1 MICCIVGKLS
11 KTKQKFELEL
21 RKHGFQVR
29 KKITKNTTHLI
40 VPDMNNIDEQNEN
53 IIKAREFGLDI
64 VDEAWCV
71 ARFTTTLASIPC
83 IPMLAK
89 NYKEQVVAGWW
100 VSEKLDGLRAV
111 WDGHQFWS
119 RSGNP
124 FDVPKEFTAEFPNVV
139 LDGELFCGRGNFD
152 VASGIVRTQ
161 GGTYDDWKN
170 TVNYHVFDA
179 PQISGDFETRYAFLK
194 TLSDKNHITVC
205 EQTQISDTNELQ
217 QRLDEIV
224 HLSGEGLML
233 RKPHSMYESKR
244 SSTLL
249 KVKKMHDAECVVIGH
264 EDGRGKYRG
273 MCGALVCEYKGRMF
287 KVGSGLTDADRKNP
301 PKMGAAITF
310 GYFEITKNG
319 VPRHPTFKRIFKG
332 RA

>member
-1 MICCIVGKLS
+1 MIFCCSGKFS
-11 KTKQKFELEL
+11 KNKQHFELDL
-21 RKHGFQVR
+21 RQHGAGVR
-29 KKITKNTTHLI
+29 KNITKTTTHLV
-40 VPDMNNIDEQNEN
+40 VPDLATVDESNAKVIQ
-53 IIKAREFGLDI
+53 ARALGLDI

-71 ARFTTTLASIPC
+71 KRFTGPDETFV
-83 IPMLAK
+83 PMLAK
-89 NYKEQVVAGWW
+89 NYKEQNIDGWW

-124 FDVPKEFTAEFPNVV
+124 FDVPVEFTADFPAQV
-139 LDGELFCGRGNFD
+139 LDGELFCGRGNFNS
-152 VASGIVRTQ
+152 ASGIVRTR
-161 GGTYDDWKN
+161 GASYEDWLA
-170 TVNYHVFDA
+170 VHYHVFDA
-179 PQISGDFETRYAFLK
+179 PKMDGDFESRHAYLQ
-194 TLSDKNHITVC
+194 TLDCKHMTVC
-205 EQTQISDTNELQ
+205 EQSQISTAKELER
-217 QRLDEIV
+217 RLVEV
-224 HLSGEGLML
+224 VALGGEGLML

-249 KVKKMHDAECVVIGH
+249 KVKQMHDDECVVIGY
-264 EDGRGKYRG
+264 EDGRGKYVG
-273 MCGALVCEYKGRMF
+273 MCGSLVCEYRGKMF

-301 PKMGAAITF
+301 PRMGQLITF